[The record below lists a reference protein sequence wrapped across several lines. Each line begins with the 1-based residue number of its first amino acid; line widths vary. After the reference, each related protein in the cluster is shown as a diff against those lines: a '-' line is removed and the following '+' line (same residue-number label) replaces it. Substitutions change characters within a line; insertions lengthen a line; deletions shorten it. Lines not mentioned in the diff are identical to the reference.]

1 MNKEKLRKKLL
12 CERAGLSS
20 QQAFDKSESVVNSV
34 KKLKAWAEA
43 AEVLLYW
50 PVRNE
55 VDVRPLARSLWE
67 RGARVL
73 LPCCRSDSPGE
84 MDIGIVRAESDLVDG
99 AYSIKEPDRSSC
111 EFPQYVSPDII
122 IVPGVGFDRHGFRIG
137 FGGGYYDR
145 FLSRPEIA
153 TCLIVGVCY
162 DFQIIESVPV
172 ENWDKPVH
180 ALCTEG
186 ETIWPR

>member
-1 MNKEKLRKKLL
+1 
-12 CERAGLSS
+12 
-20 QQAFDKSESVVNSV
+20 
-34 KKLKAWAEA
+34 
-43 AEVLLYW
+43 
-50 PVRNE
+50 
-55 VDVRPLARSLWE
+55 
-67 RGARVL
+67 
-73 LPCCRSDSPGE
+73 

-111 EFPQYVSPDII
+111 EFPQSVSPDII

-153 TCLIVGVCY
+153 SCLIVGVCY